1 MDEEFEL
8 PDRSYSVSDI
18 QEYFLYNSKM
28 YKTWREK
35 SVIQIYVNKI
45 QNRIASKIKT
55 WYYFKLLK
63 SKTKKKKLWQKR
75 YVLQLKIRELML
87 VHCNILINQYQRD
100 SKVLCT
106 FFPNKSFCHL
116 QSISPTKI
124 IFSPKYF
131 IQSFHTMKYGLLIKD
146 LTLIINDQDI

>member
-18 QEYFLYNSKM
+18 QEYFLYNSKSI
-28 YKTWREK
+28 KRGEK
-35 SVIQIYVNKI
+35 NQLFRYTSTKF
-45 QNRIASKIKT
+45 RIE
-55 WYYFKLLK
+55 LNPK
-63 SKTKKKKLWQKR
+63 SKPGTTSNFWNPKLRKKKLWQKR
-75 YVLQLKIRELML
+75 YVLQLKIMEVML

>member
-18 QEYFLYNSKM
+18 QEYFLYNSKR

-63 SKTKKKKLWQKR
+63 SKTKKKKTMTK
-75 YVLQLKIRELML
+75 KI
-87 VHCNILINQYQRD
+87 CA
-100 SKVLCT
+100 T
-106 FFPNKSFCHL
+106 
-116 QSISPTKI
+116 TKN
-124 IFSPKYF
+124 
-131 IQSFHTMKYGLLIKD
+131 YGSDVSSL
-146 LTLIINDQDI
+146 